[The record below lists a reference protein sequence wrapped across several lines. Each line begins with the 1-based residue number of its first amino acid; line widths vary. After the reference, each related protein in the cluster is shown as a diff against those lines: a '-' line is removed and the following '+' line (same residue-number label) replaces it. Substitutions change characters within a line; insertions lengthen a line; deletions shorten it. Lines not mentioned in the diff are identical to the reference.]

1 MPPRCVCTSRPEL
14 QQLSPLDDSRCS
26 YLNNIPNSLAS
37 LTRDSPAPH
46 HRDPGV
52 PGILFQERTNPSR
65 LLVDSLPLALFNDPT
80 LSQAN
85 DFYTSDYRIC
95 GLQTIDQEN
104 SRNFSKLTR
113 ESEEAKEL
121 AYFAKLGKTFL
132 ASLKL
137 WKKSQSPTLYAGRDV
152 DDRSKDRPR
161 RKNPRCTRQRV
172 ARILKQTDGR
182 TARDKRD
189 NVIWEGGREGGRVP
203 WGLNTSLVSR
213 VVVSRLERA
222 VAQAS

>member
-14 QQLSPLDDSRCS
+14 QQLSPLGDSRCS

-121 AYFAKLGKTFL
+121 VYFAKLGKNISRKFETL
-132 ASLKL
+132 EKIAESDALCWERRRRSIKGPTATQKSAVHEAASCEN
-137 WKKSQSPTLYAGRDV
+137 S
-152 DDRSKDRPR
+152 
-161 RKNPRCTRQRV
+161 
-172 ARILKQTDGR
+172 QTDGR
-182 TARDKRD
+182 TDSARQTR
-189 NVIWEGGREGGRVP
+189 
-203 WGLNTSLVSR
+203 
-213 VVVSRLERA
+213 
-222 VAQAS
+222 